1 MSDED
6 ARNDTD
12 NDDDAPKSAYEIA
25 MAKLR
30 ARDGFEE
37 KPLTNDQKAEIAE
50 IRSRYRAKI
59 AELEISHES
68 KLAAATSHEEL
79 ENLRAE
85 LHREK
90 ERLNGEMEKKVEEVR
105 AHG

>member
-6 ARNDTD
+6 AHNDID
-12 NDDDAPKSAYEIA
+12 DDDAPKSAYELA

-30 ARDGFEE
+30 AQEGFEE
-37 KPLTNDQKAEIAE
+37 KPLSNDQKAEIAE

-59 AELEISHES
+59 AEVEMSHES
-68 KLAAATSHEEL
+68 KLQAATSREEVVTL
-79 ENLRAE
+79 QAE
-85 LHREK
+85 LLKEK

-105 AHG
+105 RHG